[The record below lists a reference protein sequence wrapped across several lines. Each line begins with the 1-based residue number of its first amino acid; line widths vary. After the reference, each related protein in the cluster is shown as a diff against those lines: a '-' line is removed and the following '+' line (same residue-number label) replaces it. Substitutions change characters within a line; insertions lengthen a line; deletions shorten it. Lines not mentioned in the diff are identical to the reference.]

1 MGHPPKSRVPNAWL
15 LAAGVCW
22 GKKIIISFPLCALL
36 HDALHIID
44 DDDDVCM
51 STGSRVVAAR
61 NRHAE
66 PLPRKS
72 LTRGVS
78 NDSRPTVAQAISW
91 PVLVQKARGS
101 GHTRTHRPIHFLL
114 FIRKPSKLLFRLAI
128 CSSPYLNCCER
139 SSLYSP
145 TIHFE
150 HLKVFRH
157 IQLKISLFVHASYYT
172 LV

>member
-1 MGHPPKSRVPNAWL
+1 
-15 LAAGVCW
+15 
-22 GKKIIISFPLCALL
+22 
-36 HDALHIID
+36 
-44 DDDDVCM
+44 M
-51 STGSRVVAAR
+51 STGSRVLAAR

-78 NDSRPTVAQAISW
+78 HGENDSRPNVAQAISW

-101 GHTRTHRPIHFLL
+101 NHTRTTHRPIHVLP
-114 FIRKPSKLLFRLAI
+114 FICKPSKLLLHLAI

-145 TIHFE
+145 TMHCE
-150 HLKVFRH
+150 HLKVFCH
-157 IQLKISLFVHASYYT
+157 IQLKVYLVVYASYYT
-172 LV
+172 LVWEPLCIRKLLYVYAIIRCCHFNF